1 AYIKCPKNCPIGDDD
16 DDEKASP
23 VLMLHTLA
31 VAAAYT
37 YRTTVASGSLYDFEQ
52 EFSDAID
59 ANDKDA
65 VQLWAA
71 LAKADHQSALGK
83 LLKSVDPKK
92 LDIKKAKE
100 IKKKLDKK

>member
-1 AYIKCPKNCPIGDDD
+1 VTCLKCGKVMHGGITSPEKPNGIKCPKNCPIGDDD

-52 EFSDAID
+52 GTSCTQTPHTHTHTHTFTHTRAQESTCHCCHRC
-59 ANDKDA
+59 NT
-65 VQLWAA
+65 
-71 LAKADHQSALGK
+71 
-83 LLKSVDPKK
+83 
-92 LDIKKAKE
+92 
-100 IKKKLDKK
+100 